1 MCRASCIKTLFL
13 CCLNYCFRGNLP
25 QKNNFILHLQMALF
39 FFLQI
44 SEDFRVLTDLIL
56 RATLGEEQVLVP
68 SLIKEE
74 AEVIFQKSY
83 ANEHYIRVF
92 KCEASPGY
100 LQNQRT
106 PLGRLHD
113 DGRNQ
118 LPMYL

>member
-1 MCRASCIKTLFL
+1 
-13 CCLNYCFRGNLP
+13 
-25 QKNNFILHLQMALF
+25 MALF

-74 AEVIFQKSY
+74 VEVIFQKSY